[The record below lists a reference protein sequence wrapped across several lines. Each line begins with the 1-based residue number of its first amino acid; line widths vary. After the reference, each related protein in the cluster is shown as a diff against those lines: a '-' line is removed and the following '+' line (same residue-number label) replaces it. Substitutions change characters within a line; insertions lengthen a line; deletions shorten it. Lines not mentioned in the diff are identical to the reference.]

1 VRRTPIV
8 LSTLTLGAALVLGVP
23 GSAQADPPNDFGNS
37 CTAVIGPTNVT
48 AVMTSKGAGNS
59 LPITAPST
67 GVITKARFAFP
78 AYPGTA
84 PMIVKVLRS
93 AGAANQFTVVAQS
106 EAVNVPTGVNTFPVR
121 VPVTAGDLL
130 GMGGIGAAYCTT
142 GDPTDVVALA
152 TGDVAPGGTA
162 TFTPVTSAGLSL
174 VATIEP
180 DADHDGYGDTTQDLC
195 PLSATTHDACPTIKL
210 ASLASASGNRI
221 NVVVAASSPAKVS
234 VSGLAKVNGKKVK
247 LKGGSKAVELGS
259 LAIFKVK
266 VPAKIKAALGQLPP
280 SRKITVTI
288 TVSATNVA
296 GKVSTDTTKVK
307 LPGTK

>member
-1 VRRTPIV
+1 VRRSPIV
-8 LSTLTLGAALVLGVP
+8 LLTLTLGAALVLGVP

-37 CTAVIGPTNVT
+37 CTAVAGPTNVT
-48 AVMTSKGAGNS
+48 AVMTSKGAGNP

-78 AYPGTA
+78 AFPGTV

-106 EAVNVPTGVNTFPVR
+106 EPVNVSTGVNTLPVR

-162 TFTPVTSAGLSL
+162 TFTAVTSAGLSL

-180 DADHDGYGDTTQDLC
+180 DADHDSYGDTTQDLC
-195 PLSATTHDACPTIKL
+195 PQSATTHAACPTIKL

-221 NVVVAASSPAKVS
+221 NVLVAAASPAKVS
-234 VSGLAKVNGKKVK
+234 VSGLAKVNGKKVT
-247 LKGGSKAVELGS
+247 LKGGSHTVEPGS
-259 LAIFKVK
+259 LTTFKVK
-266 VPAKIKAALGQLPP
+266 LPKALKSALAKLPASK
-280 SRKITVTI
+280 KITVTL
-288 TVSATNVA
+288 TSSATDVA
-296 GKVSTDTTKVK
+296 GRVTTDTTKVK